1 MRCDAETW
9 GERMHEVLRLTI
21 SPNETNMPERVT
33 DLMKAI
39 ESFKGQIVYA
49 GKDSEQPAD
58 LCLKS
63 QTKQIHI
70 EVKDTKQTGKA
81 SNDLWGSMDGHIGDQ
96 GIALIDEFSEAF
108 VIVLGCLDKCLSE
121 VPTMTTRTECGQQ
134 KTRWAGKDLQES
146 NKTLLRAIGADFYGS
161 CIPILFLSDDR
172 VLSFKFALS
181 YGKNRLLGANPFQ
194 WSSPYRG
201 KAGKIKALMGARGI
215 GAKNAEAL
223 LEHFGSIK
231 NIALAGHEDLKKC
244 PGIGPE
250 RAIAVLELMR

>member
-1 MRCDAETW
+1 MNPPI
-9 GERMHEVLRLTI
+9 LL
-21 SPNETNMPERVT
+21 SLSNNENNTPDRVN
-33 DLMKAI
+33 DLVKAI
-39 ESFKGQIVYA
+39 ESFKGQIVRIPDDP
-49 GKDSEQPAD
+49 KQPAD
-58 LCLKS
+58 ICMK
-63 QTKQIHI
+63 TRDKQIFI

-81 SNDLWGSMDGHIGDQ
+81 SNDLWSSMDGHIGDQ

-108 VIVLGCLDKCLSE
+108 VIVLGSLDKCLSE
-121 VPTMTTRTECGQQ
+121 VPTMTTRTEGGQQ

-231 NIALAGHEDLKKC
+231 NIALASYEDLIKC
-244 PGIGPE
+244 PHIGPE
-250 RAIAVLELMR
+250 RAIAVMDLMK

>member
-1 MRCDAETW
+1 MQ
-9 GERMHEVLRLTI
+9 EVLRLTI
-21 SPNETNMPERVT
+21 SPKETNSPERIK

-58 LCLKS
+58 ICLLS
-63 QTKQIHI
+63 RTKRIFI

-81 SNDLWGSMDGHIGDQ
+81 SNDLWGSLDGHLGDQ
-96 GIALIDEFSEAF
+96 GCALLDEFSEAF
-108 VIVLGCLDKCLSE
+108 VIVMGSLDKCLAE
-121 VPTMTTRTECGQQ
+121 VPTTTTRNEGGKQ
-134 KTRWAGKDLQES
+134 KTRCADKGLQES

-201 KAGKIKALMGARGI
+201 KAGRIKALMGARGI
-215 GAKNAEAL
+215 GVKNAEAL
-223 LEHFGSIK
+223 LEHFGSIH
-231 NIALAGHEDLKKC
+231 NLALADFDALKTC
-244 PGIGPE
+244 PGIGSE
-250 RAIAVLELMR
+250 RAIAILELMR

>member
-1 MRCDAETW
+1 MQDP
-9 GERMHEVLRLTI
+9 LRLTI
-21 SPNETNMPERVT
+21 SPNETNSPERIK

-58 LCLKS
+58 ICLLS
-63 QTKQIHI
+63 QTKRIYI
-70 EVKDTKQTGKA
+70 EVKDTNG
-81 SNDLWGSMDGHIGDQ
+81 SNDLWGSLDGHLGDQ
-96 GIALIDEFSEAF
+96 GITLIDEFSEAF
-108 VIVLGCLDKCLSE
+108 VIVLGSLDKCLAE
-121 VPTMTTRTECGQQ
+121 VPTTTTKTEHGQQ

-146 NKTLLRAIGADFYGS
+146 NKTLIRAIGADFYGS
-161 CIPILFLSDDR
+161 CIPILFLSDNR

-223 LEHFGSIK
+223 LAHFGSIH
-231 NIALAGHEDLKKC
+231 NLALADFDSLKEC

-250 RAIAVLELMR
+250 RAIAILELMR

>member
-1 MRCDAETW
+1 MQ
-9 GERMHEVLRLTI
+9 EVLRLTI
-21 SPNETNMPERVT
+21 SPNEWNTEERVK

-70 EVKDTKQTGKA
+70 EVKDTSQPGKK
-81 SNDLWGSMDGHIGDQ
+81 SNDIWGSLQGHLGDQ
-96 GIALIDEFSEAF
+96 GIALLDEFSEAF
-108 VIVLGCLDKCLSE
+108 VIVLGSLDKCLAE
-121 VPTMTTRTECGQQ
+121 VPTMTTKIEYGQQ

-161 CIPILFLSDDR
+161 CIPILFLSSDR

-181 YGKNRLLGANPFQ
+181 YGKNRLLGSNPFQ

-201 KAGKIKALMGARGI
+201 KSGKIKALMGAKGI

-223 LEHFGSIK
+223 LQHFGSIR
-231 NIALAGHEDLKKC
+231 NVALAGYEDLKKC

-250 RAIAVLELMR
+250 RAIAIMELMK